1 MNYKNKKNLKTQ
13 KNKKRNNS
21 KTRKKNS
28 KTRKNEK
35 RVEIPNISLLKKLCS
50 IHSPSGQEEKTMD
63 FLVNYV
69 KIHKHSWAVQP
80 KVIHNDDLKNNL
92 ILVFGKNPKN
102 VIMMHMDSI
111 GYIYAGENSK
121 LYRIGG
127 VEHINKAEL
136 RGFTPDGKELHA
148 EVKMKK
154 DINNGNNKNN
164 GFNHKNRKYPYPNK
178 SDKIPI
184 GTNLT
189 FVPRWKETNK
199 AITASSLDNK
209 VGVYLGLLLAKTLK
223 SGILVF
229 TGGEEEPHANSIK
242 YITKL
247 LYDRYKIKNVII
259 MDTTTPT
266 ETTKKGR
273 GSTIVFRDYYLY
285 KRAFLN
291 YVLSLLP
298 KKEVQIEVGV
308 FGSSDMEGVLTS
320 PYPIN
325 AAFLGTII
333 SNIHSNKE
341 HIYKSDILSTL
352 KNIKILMDKL

>member
-1 MNYKNKKNLKTQ
+1 MNYKNKKNINTQ
-13 KNKKRNNS
+13 KNKKRF
-21 KTRKKNS
+21 NS
-28 KTRKNEK
+28 KTRKNQK
-35 RVEIPNISLLKKLCS
+35 RVEIPKVSLLKQLCS
-50 IHSPSGQEEKTMD
+50 IHSPSGQEEKTME
-63 FLVNYV
+63 FLVDYV
-69 KIHKHSWAVQP
+69 KKHKRSWAVQP

-111 GYIYAGENSK
+111 GYIYTGENNK

-127 VEHINKAEL
+127 VEHINKANL
-136 RGFTPDGKELHA
+136 RGFTRENKELYT

-154 DINNGNNKNN
+154 DINNGNNNNN
-164 GFNHKNRKYPYPNK
+164 GFNHKYPYPNK
-178 SDKIPI
+178 SDNIPI

-189 FVPRWKETNK
+189 FVPQWKETDK
-199 AITASSLDNK
+199 AIIASSLDNK
-209 VGVYLGLLLAKTLK
+209 VGVYLGLLLAKTLT

-247 LYDRYKIKNVII
+247 LYDTYKIKNVIV

-273 GSTIVFRDYYLY
+273 GSTIVFRDYFLY
-285 KRAFLN
+285 KRAFLDH
-291 YVLSLLP
+291 VLSLLP
-298 KKEVQIEVGV
+298 KKEVQIEVGI
-308 FGSSDMEGVLTS
+308 FGSSDMDGVLSS

-325 AAFLGTII
+325 GAFLGTIL

-341 HIYKSDILSTL
+341 HIYKTDILSTL
-352 KNIKILMDKL
+352 KNIRILMNKL

>member
-1 MNYKNKKNLKTQ
+1 MNYKNKKNIRTL

-21 KTRKKNS
+21 KTRKNQ
-28 KTRKNEK
+28 K
-35 RVEIPNISLLKKLCS
+35 RIEIPNISLLKKLCS

-69 KIHKHSWAVQP
+69 KTHKHSWSVQP

-127 VEHINKAEL
+127 VEDINKAKL
-136 RGFTPDGKELHA
+136 RGFTPDNKEIHT

-154 DINNGNNKNN
+154 DINNGNNNN
-164 GFNHKNRKYPYPNK
+164 GFYHKNHKYPYPNK

-189 FVPRWKETNK
+189 FVPQWKETNK

-285 KRAFLN
+285 KRAFLD

-298 KKEVQIEVGV
+298 KKEVQIEVGS
-308 FGSSDMEGVLTS
+308 FGSSDIEGVLTS

-352 KNIKILMDKL
+352 KNIKILMDKM